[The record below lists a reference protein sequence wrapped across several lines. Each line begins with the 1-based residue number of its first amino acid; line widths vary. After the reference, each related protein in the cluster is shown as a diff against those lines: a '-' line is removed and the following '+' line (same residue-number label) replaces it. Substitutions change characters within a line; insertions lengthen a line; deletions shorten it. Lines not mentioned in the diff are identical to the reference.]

1 MNELART
8 GPASV
13 TETAQAAAAAASKAA
28 ITTRYELA
36 LMRPRDLDAVRQ
48 RLLRECERPSFAQA
62 AIYRK
67 PVGSRWNP
75 EKGDF
80 EEAYVEGLSIRFAEA
95 ARRIYGNTYDEATC
109 VFEDAAKILY
119 RVTAMDLESN
129 STTAAD
135 IRIEKTVDRSS
146 VREGQE
152 VLGERVNS
160 RGKKV
165 FVVRATDDELRG
177 NIKREIPKEL
187 REAILSLIPGD
198 LLAECEAACRKTR
211 AKEDARDPDK
221 ARRDLIDGF
230 AAVGVP
236 VDELA
241 GYVGHALDHL
251 DRAEL
256 EELRAIYTAVR
267 DGEAKW
273 RQFAEDRGTVDAKG
287 KPTAAA
293 KRVES
298 VLEKAKKNLE
308 QKARAATQKSEPGA
322 SPAPA
327 PEPAPAPAPAHD
339 PAAGAVAPEAE
350 PKS

>member
-48 RLLRECERPSFAQA
+48 RLLKECDRPSFAQA

-75 EKGDF
+75 EKGEF
-80 EEAYVEGLSIRFAEA
+80 EDAFVEGLSIRFAEA

-109 VFEDAAKILY
+109 VFEDPDKILY

-135 IRIEKTVDRSS
+135 LRIEKTVERTT

-152 VLGERVNS
+152 IVGERVNS

-165 FVVRATDDELRG
+165 FVIRATDDEIRG

-187 REAILSLIPGD
+187 REALLSLIPGD
-198 LLAECEAACRKTR
+198 LLVECEAACRKTR

-221 ARRDLIDGF
+221 ARRDIIDSF

-236 VDELA
+236 VEELA

-293 KRVES
+293 KRVDA
-298 VLEKAKKNLE
+298 VLERAKKNLE
-308 QKARAATQKSEPGA
+308 QKAKAQKTEG
-322 SPAPA
+322 APA
-327 PEPAPAPAPAHD
+327 PTTDASAPAATPAAATHD
-339 PAAGAVAPEAE
+339 PAAGEVPPEAE
-350 PKS
+350 PK